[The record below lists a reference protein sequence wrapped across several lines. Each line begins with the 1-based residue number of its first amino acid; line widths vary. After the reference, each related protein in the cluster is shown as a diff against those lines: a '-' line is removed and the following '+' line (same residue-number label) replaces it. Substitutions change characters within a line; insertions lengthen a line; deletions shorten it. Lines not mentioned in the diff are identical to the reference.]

1 MAALKVAGN
10 SLEEIEAL
18 EIAGNTIVQDAD
30 SVSNSLKVLSM
41 RLRGTTGS
49 ALEEIGEDTEGLIE
63 DFSKL
68 NNKIQSLT
76 KTANDPK
83 GVSIVDKMTGG
94 YKSTYK
100 ILLEISKVW
109 KDIGDMQKAE
119 LLEIM
124 AGKVRAT
131 AAAAILESPELLER
145 AFQDASENAVGA
157 GARAIDASLSS
168 IEKKTNKIKNN
179 LQHFSQ
185 TLFDSEGVKNLLDAV
200 VEFTASLDAEKFQP
214 IVHTL
219 ETLLSILSKLLE
231 IIPAEGVIGAIIGA
245 KYIKNLSGL
254 QGFIGR
260 IFGSAVPAINQVTDA
275 TATLGTTT
283 TATTAAVEAEGVA
296 MQATTVKAVALKAA
310 VGAIAAVLIT
320 SVISAINNLIHRQE
334 QLNKEFADS
343 MRTMQKNTNAY
354 EQEAKRIDQLVAKYN
369 EYNTAIENN
378 TLSGSA
384 LIEAQNS
391 MRDVQKE
398 LNDAF
403 NDGASKLDLINKKY
417 QENSDIIKENVKLSR
432 EKFLADNAS
441 TYQKAK
447 AQQNDSWL
455 KEVLGGAGYLTLGEW
470 QTAGKFTVDDRD
482 KEEAERRLDADRIV
496 KGLLKE
502 YNFDIFNGDIDTFR
516 ASISSLI
523 ADYMSEKID
532 IDSFADKYGTTQ
544 EYVTNVIQQIMQDWS
559 AALEDENSQ
568 TNSAILGKDVVKQY
582 DKYLLAN
589 DPEYYAL
596 YTELEGLVDGY
607 QKAVSEQNREQ
618 IAEFGDKIYDFVVKT
633 GPFNELPIEY
643 GKFFSELF
651 AKYTGTVVQFGPK
664 EEQEA
669 LNEFLK
675 YSDWLNAESNVKNGD
690 KAYSNNALINAYKS
704 SLDQLKDYIENDEE
718 GKVEV
723 NFGEIIRTTAS
734 DELFKSLGMDG
745 FEEYIKKYGQE
756 YTAIFAYINDAE
768 KSLINN
774 LDMNT
779 QDKNILLTTLHDIK
793 LEALGGADNVHKLRD
808 SYKELKGETE
818 SDISRSM
825 TKLTAGEKL
834 TYQEMTKIINK
845 YPDLRSAVIKY
856 SDDSYSIQKEN
867 IDNLITEYA
876 GLSNAA
882 VSEMQEMYEATIHVA
897 WAQIGLYRSVAE
909 TKKIYHD
916 ALETRGPLNNLFGE
930 NTGKVIEAIKFLEEL
945 EGSWLPEDNDGD
957 KGGNKDSKA
966 QYDWLDSYLDKRN
979 RALQKEE
986 TAYDRLTNKVIKKGD
1001 IESKYTQLQNQSLEE
1016 QNKLLDDQIAAYSEA
1031 EKEYGRR
1038 MKKGLLYNDLVEA
1051 FGGSKDK
1058 ANEIVQKIINRED
1071 INLLEYTS
1079 EQSSAISAMADNYN
1093 KQLDAADKKLEAQN
1107 TKRENALKMFTN
1119 NIEFITKKFDHVLN
1133 EFAQRQSQLEHYQSM
1148 RTNSGMMEN
1157 QKLYVAL
1164 LDNESRELAANIAK
1178 RNELINTLNTM
1189 KPKTEAEIEKWWETK
1204 DAIDSTTQA
1213 IWESQEAI
1221 ESYNASMQQ
1230 LSWDL
1235 NDKIRDITGNIRN
1248 ETAFL
1253 MDTLGTFEKDMYSYE
1268 RQFLG
1273 NDAEKTKIYNGQMSE
1288 QGLATLALRRVN
1300 AKSLREDVERINK
1313 EIEDAQELYLQNTA
1327 NTRNLDRLND
1337 LISERNNL
1345 IQSYKD
1351 EREAIVSL
1359 VKEGYDKQLESL
1371 QAITDKYMEARQAEK
1386 DLYDYQK
1393 NIAKQTKNIANLR
1406 KQISAYAGDMSEEA
1420 RAKMQTLTVQL
1431 EEAEEGLADTQYE
1444 RQLSDQQRIFDHL
1457 YQSLEDYFNDKLENP
1472 EKIISDTKD
1481 LVNNNIPAIKQTL
1494 AESLKHYKTNIS
1506 ASLNNILGE
1515 SGIGKV
1521 ASNIA
1526 AVDGDIKAI
1535 KNSVTERGDD
1545 LKKYLKQNELT
1556 LAKKETIYERINAL
1570 GLTQEATLSK
1580 RFDDF
1585 NTKLTEINNTIKSI
1599 DKTNTTPT
1607 STSMTVDAFFELMKD
1622 EYNLGKKTRAQLVK
1636 LLNKGEFD
1644 DYIAK
1649 HNISLHYASGTKRVG
1664 ADALAWTQERG
1675 FEAILRPTDNA
1686 ILTPLKAGDS
1696 VLNAKATQTLW
1707 DFANNPLA
1715 FMRQNMGVTNVSRN
1729 SGVTFNNSM
1738 SPTIVVN
1745 GVSNAN
1751 EFIRELQKN
1760 KQFESMIQDMT
1771 INQMNGGNPLAKMKY
1786 KF

>member
-1 MAALKVAGN
+1 M
-10 SLEEIEAL
+10 
-18 EIAGNTIVQDAD
+18 
-30 SVSNSLKVLSM
+30 
-41 RLRGTTGS
+41 
-49 ALEEIGEDTEGLIE
+49 
-63 DFSKL
+63 
-68 NNKIQSLT
+68 
-76 KTANDPK
+76 
-83 GVSIVDKMTGG
+83 
-94 YKSTYK
+94 
-100 ILLEISKVW
+100 
-109 KDIGDMQKAE
+109 
-119 LLEIM
+119 
-124 AGKVRAT
+124 
-131 AAAAILESPELLER
+131 
-145 AFQDASENAVGA
+145 
-157 GARAIDASLSS
+157 
-168 IEKKTNKIKNN
+168 
-179 LQHFSQ
+179 
-185 TLFDSEGVKNLLDAV
+185 
-200 VEFTASLDAEKFQP
+200 
-214 IVHTL
+214 
-219 ETLLSILSKLLE
+219 
-231 IIPAEGVIGAIIGA
+231 
-245 KYIKNLSGL
+245 
-254 QGFIGR
+254 
-260 IFGSAVPAINQVTDA
+260 
-275 TATLGTTT
+275 
-283 TATTAAVEAEGVA
+283 
-296 MQATTVKAVALKAA
+296 
-310 VGAIAAVLIT
+310 
-320 SVISAINNLIHRQE
+320 
-334 QLNKEFADS
+334 
-343 MRTMQKNTNAY
+343 
-354 EQEAKRIDQLVAKYN
+354 
-369 EYNTAIENN
+369 
-378 TLSGSA
+378 
-384 LIEAQNS
+384 
-391 MRDVQKE
+391 
-398 LNDAF
+398 
-403 NDGASKLDLINKKY
+403 
-417 QENSDIIKENVKLSR
+417 
-432 EKFLADNAS
+432 
-441 TYQKAK
+441 
-447 AQQNDSWL
+447 
-455 KEVLGGAGYLTLGEW
+455 
-470 QTAGKFTVDDRD
+470 
-482 KEEAERRLDADRIV
+482 
-496 KGLLKE
+496 
-502 YNFDIFNGDIDTFR
+502 
-516 ASISSLI
+516 
-523 ADYMSEKID
+523 
-532 IDSFADKYGTTQ
+532 
-544 EYVTNVIQQIMQDWS
+544 
-559 AALEDENSQ
+559 
-568 TNSAILGKDVVKQY
+568 
-582 DKYLLAN
+582 AN

-818 SDISRSM
+818 SDISRSI

-856 SDDSYSIQKEN
+856 SNDSYSIQKEN

-979 RALQKEE
+979 RALQEEE
-986 TAYDRLTNKVIKKGD
+986 TAYDRLTNKIIKKGD
-1001 IESKYTQLQNQSLEE
+1001 IESQYTQLQNQSLEE
-1016 QNKLLDDQIAAYSEA
+1016 QNKLLDNQIAAYDEA

-1038 MKKGLLYNDLVEA
+1038 MKKGLLYDALVEA
-1051 FGGSKDK
+1051 FDKDK
-1058 ANEIVQKIINRED
+1058 SKADEIVQKIINRED

-1079 EQSSAISAMADNYN
+1079 DQSSAISAMADNYN

-1107 TKRENALKMFTN
+1107 TKRENSLKMFTN
-1119 NIEFITKKFDHVLN
+1119 NIELITKKFDHALN
-1133 EFAQRQSQLEHYQSM
+1133 EFAQRQSQLEHYQTM

-1157 QKLYVAL
+1157 QKLYLAL
-1164 LDNESRELAANIAK
+1164 LDNESRELEANIQK
-1178 RNELINTLNTM
+1178 RNELMTTLDTL
-1189 KPKTEAEIEKWWETK
+1189 KPKTEAEIDEWWNTK
-1204 DAIDSTTQA
+1204 DAIDATTQA
-1213 IWESQEAI
+1213 IWESEEAI
-1221 ESYNASMQQ
+1221 ESYKNSMQQ
-1230 LSWDL
+1230 LAWDL
-1235 NDKIRDITGNIRN
+1235 NDRIRDITGNIRN
-1248 ETAFL
+1248 ETSFL
-1253 MDTLGTFEKDMYSYE
+1253 MDTLSTFEKDMYSYTRE
-1268 RQFLG
+1268 YLG
-1273 NDAEKTKIYNGQMSE
+1273 NDVEKTKIYNGEMSD
-1288 QGLATLALRRVN
+1288 QGLTTLAMRRVN
-1300 AKSLREDVERINK
+1300 AKSYREDINRINK
-1313 EIEDAQELYLQNTA
+1313 EIESVQELYLQNTA
-1327 NTRNLDRLND
+1327 DVNVLDRLND
-1337 LISERNNL
+1337 LISERNSL
-1345 IQSYKD
+1345 IQSYND
-1351 EREAIVSL
+1351 EREAIVAL

-1406 KQISAYAGDMSEEA
+1406 KQMQAYAGDMSEEA

-1472 EKIISDTKD
+1472 EQIIKSTEK
-1481 LVNNNIPAIKQTL
+1481 LVNDNMPKIKDTL
-1494 AESLKHYKTNIS
+1494 SKTLDFYNTDVS
-1506 ASLNNILGE
+1506 QSLNNILGE
-1515 SGIGKV
+1515 NGIGK
-1521 ASNIA
+1521 IA
-1526 AVDGDIKAI
+1526 NNLAIIDGDISGI
-1535 KNSVTERGDD
+1535 KSSVVSTGTD
-1545 LKKYLKQNELT
+1545 LKTYLEQNNLKKQKE
-1556 LAKKETIYERINAL
+1556 ETIFNRIDAL
-1570 GLTQEATLSK
+1570 YDEDNMFGKAFTQ
-1580 RFDDF
+1580 F
-1585 NTKLTEINNTIKSI
+1585 NTKLDTINESIQGI
-1599 DKTNTTPT
+1599 DKANKQKE
-1607 STSMTVDAFFELMKD
+1607 TSMTVDEFFELMRK
-1622 EYNLGKKTRAQLVK
+1622 EYNLENKSREKMVK
-1636 LLNKGEFD
+1636 LLNKGTFD
-1644 DYIAK
+1644 DYIRE
-1649 HNISLHYASGTKRVG
+1649 HNIQLHYASGKKHVS
-1664 ADALAWTQERG
+1664 ADALAWTQENG
-1675 FEAILRPTDNA
+1675 LEAILRPTDNA

-1696 VLNAKATQTLW
+1696 VLNAQATQTLW

-1715 FMRQNMGVTNVSRN
+1715 FMKQNLGMTTVSK
-1729 SGVTFNNSM
+1729 SAGVTFNNSM